1 MTSLS
6 DNQWKVAHA
15 IAQQLVLNE
24 ADANELGKAIAYL
37 RAFKDKPDAGK
48 GFFKYLQTLSNN
60 GQTIGHS
67 KKTSGYYETISKVC
81 NESLREYQDDPAAM
95 QEILGWGFR
104 LMRYY
109 KNAVPTGELNAI
121 ATQSAAEPI
130 VCERQA
136 EIAQKVENLD
146 LKVGQQVEATVKGIK
161 GNKVTYYIHKT
172 TQTLSPKEP
181 KHYKNL
187 SEDQTVTVEIVELR
201 EDGFIK
207 KLKLVD

>member
-37 RAFKDKPDAGK
+37 RAFGDKPDAGK

-60 GQTIGHS
+60 GRTIGHS
-67 KKTSGYYETISKVC
+67 GKTSGYYQTISKVC
-81 NESLREYQDDPAAM
+81 NESLRQYQEDPAAM

-130 VCERQA
+130 VSERQA
-136 EIAQKVENLD
+136 EIAEVLQAQTFQI
-146 LKVGQQVEATVKGIK
+146 GQQLEAKVTAIK
-161 GNKVTYYIHKT
+161 GNKVTYEILGTIKL
-172 TQTLSPKEP
+172 TQKEP
-181 KHYKNL
+181 KNFKIL
-187 SEDQTVTVEIVELR
+187 SESQTVTVSITELR
-201 EDGFIK
+201 EDGSIK
-207 KLKLVD
+207 KVNLED

>member
-37 RAFKDKPDAGK
+37 RAFGDKPDAGK
-48 GFFKYLQTLSNN
+48 GFFKYLQTLSTN
-60 GQTIGHS
+60 GKTIGHS
-67 KKTSGYYETISKVC
+67 GRTSGYYHTIFKVC
-81 NESLREYQDDPAAM
+81 NESLRQYQEDPGAM

-109 KNAVPTGELNAI
+109 KNAVPTGELNAM

-130 VCERQA
+130 VSERQA
-136 EIAQKVENLD
+136 EIAEVLQAQEFQIGQKL
-146 LKVGQQVEATVKGIK
+146 EATVTAIK
-161 GNKVTYYIHKT
+161 GNKVTYEILGTIKL
-172 TQTLSPKEP
+172 TQKEP
-181 KHYKNL
+181 KKFKIL
-187 SEDQTVTVEIVELR
+187 SEAQTVTLTITELR
-201 EDGFIK
+201 EDGSIK
-207 KLKLVD
+207 KVNLED

>member
-37 RAFKDKPDAGK
+37 RAFGDKPDAGK

-60 GQTIGHS
+60 GRTIGHS
-67 KKTSGYYETISKVC
+67 GKTSGYYQTISKVC
-81 NESLREYQDDPAAM
+81 NESLRQYQEDPAAM

-130 VCERQA
+130 VSERQA
-136 EIAQKVENLD
+136 EIAEVLQAQTFQI
-146 LKVGQQVEATVKGIK
+146 GQQLEAKVTAIK
-161 GNKVTYYIHKT
+161 GNKVTYEILGTIKL
-172 TQTLSPKEP
+172 TQKEP
-181 KHYKNL
+181 KNFKIL
-187 SEDQTVTVEIVELR
+187 SESQTVTASITELR
-201 EDGFIK
+201 EDGSIK
-207 KLKLVD
+207 KVNLED

>member
-37 RAFKDKPDAGK
+37 RAFGDQPDAGK

-60 GQTIGHS
+60 GRTIGHS
-67 KKTSGYYETISKVC
+67 KKTSGYYETISEVC
-81 NESLREYQDDPAAM
+81 NESLRQYQEDPVAM

-121 ATQSAAEPI
+121 ATEPI
-130 VCERQA
+130 VSERQA
-136 EIAQKVENLD
+136 EIAQVLQAQELQ
-146 LKVGQQVEATVKGIK
+146 VGQKMEAKVTAIK
-161 GNKVTYYIHKT
+161 GNKVTYEILGTIKI
-172 TQTLSPKEP
+172 TQKEP
-181 KHYKNL
+181 KKFKIL
-187 SEDQTVTVEIVELR
+187 SEAQTVIVTITELR
-201 EDGFIK
+201 EDGIVK
-207 KLKLVD
+207 KVNLED